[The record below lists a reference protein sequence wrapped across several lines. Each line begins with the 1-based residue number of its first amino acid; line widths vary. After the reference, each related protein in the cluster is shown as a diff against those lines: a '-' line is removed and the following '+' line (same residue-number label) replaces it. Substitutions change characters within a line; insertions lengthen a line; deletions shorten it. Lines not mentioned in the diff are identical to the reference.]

1 MKKKKLVAIL
11 TLATML
17 STSSMSVFASDLS
30 DAEDN
35 LKNLQ
40 TSQSVATNE
49 INEITDKLKAKADEV
64 AKVDV
69 EINELNS
76 EYTLVDNEF
85 KKLVRDD
92 YNLSNKFGSAT
103 AYMDLVQLEK
113 ETKEK
118 AEEYK
123 NEITDLNNKK
133 ETLNSEKELIEK
145 SKTESEKK
153 LKDINSQVDAAQSK
167 VDEIKKAE
175 EAAKAKEEARAA
187 AQTQTSNPTWNGSV
201 LSASAGVNYGPSGKE
216 TYYNL
221 DMSGVVSI
229 MRGMGNNDEYWVRAD
244 GCKMLGNYIMV
255 AANLSVHPRGSLV
268 ETSLGTGIV
277 CDTGGFASGNANQ
290 LDIATTW

>member
-40 TSQSVATNE
+40 TSQSAATNE

-92 YNLSNKFGSAT
+92 YNLSNKFGSVT

-113 ETKEK
+113 ETKER

>member
-40 TSQSVATNE
+40 TSQSAATNE

-103 AYMDLVQLEK
+103 SYMDLVQLEK
-113 ETKEK
+113 ETKER

>member
-40 TSQSVATNE
+40 TSQSAATNE

-113 ETKEK
+113 ETKER

-175 EAAKAKEEARAA
+175 AAAKAKEEARAA
-187 AQTQTSNPTWNGSV
+187 AQTQTSNPAWNGSV
-201 LSASAGVNYGPSGKE
+201 LSASAGVNYRPSGKE

-255 AANLSVHPRGSLV
+255 AANLGVHSRGSLV